1 MNQCGV
7 VDCLDA
13 HVIETY
19 KVLINNC
26 LVWSDIK
33 IDLHPIFLIFSL
45 NVKLNDEVWY
55 LKNLVG
61 KNMFSTI
68 TKMLTFNIDFK
79 GKRITNNS
87 IYGVG
92 ITRLEKALVPLW
104 TMV

>member
-33 IDLHPIFLIFSL
+33 IDLHPIFLILSL

-55 LKNLVG
+55 
-61 KNMFSTI
+61 
-68 TKMLTFNIDFK
+68 
-79 GKRITNNS
+79 
-87 IYGVG
+87 
-92 ITRLEKALVPLW
+92 
-104 TMV
+104 